1 MSMVKPR
8 ASTVGFQSML
18 FFGSRIGVSPFSP
31 GPNNITFSD
40 AREAEAIRA
49 VWSDALRCTLAVMK
63 SSTYTDVKNG
73 SFGPPLRWAFTL
85 TPVGICVGLPV
96 SHGFTILTC
105 DIIAFPSGRITAL
118 STVVLQWACPTA
130 AAIRP
135 QYPGDAAHPQ
145 VSLKSDTTT
154 SSTT

>member
-1 MSMVKPR
+1 
-8 ASTVGFQSML
+8 
-18 FFGSRIGVSPFSP
+18 
-31 GPNNITFSD
+31 
-40 AREAEAIRA
+40 
-49 VWSDALRCTLAVMK
+49 MK

-105 DIIAFPSGRITAL
+105 DVVDFSSGRMTSL
-118 STVVLQWACPTA
+118 STVVLQWACSTA
-130 AAIRP
+130 AAIRA
-135 QYPGDAAHPQ
+135 QYPGDAAHRKM
-145 VSLKSDTTT
+145 SLKSDTKT